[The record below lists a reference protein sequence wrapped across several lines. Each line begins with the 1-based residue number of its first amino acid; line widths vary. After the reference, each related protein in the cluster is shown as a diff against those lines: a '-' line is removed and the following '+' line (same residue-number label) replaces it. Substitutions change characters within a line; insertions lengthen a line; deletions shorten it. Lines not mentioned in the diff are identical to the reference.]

1 MIIVIILP
9 PILWQHF
16 KYFRVIRHRGIME
29 NQILSKQYSFVFGV
43 LIGQSGQKL
52 SSTGISARLIAAVW
66 CLSAVVFASAYIGV
80 LMSFLRFPKLSPV
93 IDQLEELPENH
104 FKWIVQRGT
113 ALESLFVKA
122 TTGVYKTI
130 GDGLLESPESFVDA
144 RVEGIH
150 RVAAGGYVYI
160 EEKTL
165 LESDI
170 YEDYVRSGVCRLSIA
185 KKEFFKVNFAFP
197 LPIASPLKPFLN
209 QKILQMVE
217 AGLVNYWKN
226 LYWPKWDSKCINE
239 MKQKS
244 GPQSLRLAHLQGAF
258 LILALGC
265 ALAFL
270 AFLIEHF
277 YFLYH
282 H

>member
-1 MIIVIILP
+1 
-9 PILWQHF
+9 
-16 KYFRVIRHRGIME
+16 
-29 NQILSKQYSFVFGV
+29 
-43 LIGQSGQKL
+43 
-52 SSTGISARLIAAVW
+52 
-66 CLSAVVFASAYIGV
+66 
-80 LMSFLRFPKLSPV
+80 
-93 IDQLEELPENH
+93 
-104 FKWIVQRGT
+104 
-113 ALESLFVKA
+113 
-122 TTGVYKTI
+122 
-130 GDGLLESPESFVDA
+130 
-144 RVEGIH
+144 
-150 RVAAGGYVYI
+150 
-160 EEKTL
+160 
-165 LESDI
+165 
-170 YEDYVRSGVCRLSIA
+170 
-185 KKEFFKVNFAFP
+185 
-197 LPIASPLKPFLN
+197 
-209 QKILQMVE
+209 MVE